1 MGREFLPG
9 ADLFDLA
16 DIAGA
21 TTRLEWI
28 VAKEQ
33 FSQSTLIRR
42 FVRDGRLIGLMG
54 LYPVSL
60 DLAEGWFDIK
70 PEAAPDMV
78 WLCRQIRLTLT
89 GAPYPAIVTVVR
101 TQAGARIVSACGF
114 AFHERLEAGDLYVRS
129 GERNFRRG
137 AEG

>member
-1 MGREFLPG
+1 MAREFLAG

-16 DIAGA
+16 EICGA
-21 TTRLEWI
+21 RTRLEWI

-33 FSQSTLIRR
+33 LGQSTLVRR
-42 FVRDGRLIGLMG
+42 FVKDGRLMGLMG

-60 DLAEGWFDIK
+60 TLAEGWFDIR

-78 WLCRQIRLTLT
+78 WLCRRIRLTLT
-89 GAPYPAIVTVVR
+89 GTPYPAIVTVVR

-114 AFHERLEAGDLYVRS
+114 AFHERVDAGDIYVRS
-129 GERNFRRG
+129 DQLDFRGRQG
-137 AEG
+137 